1 MGVQLK
7 EGPAVAKE
15 NGSDPGEQFRE
26 LVTQWERNI
35 NSFAN
40 QVMGTETFSKAMQ
53 DAQRARLGV
62 QQALSD
68 LMARYLAAVNMP
80 SRDDVIRIGERLQH
94 LEKRLTHIESLL
106 DSAAP
111 PADASTSTQPPRTRR
126 PPPEY
131 LTGGKP

>member
-1 MGVQLK
+1 M
-7 EGPAVAKE
+7 ANE
-15 NGSDPGEQFRE
+15 NGSDPGAAFRD
-26 LVTQWERNI
+26 LVTQWERNV

-40 QVMGTETFSKAMQ
+40 QVMGTETFSRAMQ

-106 DSAAP
+106 GSAAP
-111 PADASTSTQPPRTRR
+111 PPDASPQPPRTRQ
-126 PPPEY
+126 PPPDY
-131 LTGGKP
+131 LTDKPRE